1 MARGIPVRSAEGARR
16 IVCALTLLGAVALSG
31 CATMIRGT
39 TQPVTVVTDPP
50 GAKCT
55 LKAGDSDGPWS
66 VAETPGVVEVK
77 RGRAPLEVTCTKPG
91 HFDAV
96 ERIEASSANR
106 SSADTPEQGVLLAGS
121 GAALAIPWGAPQLAL
136 FAAASPAAVPLFIG
150 LLLAAPVTIA
160 VDYGSGA
167 MFAYP
172 PVIAVLIVPSEFPD
186 EGARNE
192 YFADL
197 ERRFD
202 EALQKRRKAN
212 DDYCR
217 AAATFE
223 LVKWKC
229 ERLRKQE
236 EAFRTE
242 RRQWLAEN
250 RAKTS
255 IKAVPTTSP

>member
-1 MARGIPVRSAEGARR
+1 VDSILRAAGKTSALVGTIQYR
-16 IVCALTLLGAVALSG
+16 VAG
-31 CATMIRGT
+31 EIR
-39 TQPVTVVTDPP
+39 P
-50 GAKCT
+50 
-55 LKAGDSDGPWS
+55 
-66 VAETPGVVEVK
+66 
-77 RGRAPLEVTCTKPG
+77 APNT
-91 HFDAV
+91 
-96 ERIEASSANR
+96 
-106 SSADTPEQGVLLAGS
+106 TPESLDLYR
-121 GAALAIPWGAPQLAL
+121 I
-136 FAAASPAAVPLFIG
+136 
-150 LLLAAPVTIA
+150 
-160 VDYGSGA
+160 
-167 MFAYP
+167 
-172 PVIAVLIVPSEFPD
+172 
-186 EGARNE
+186 
-192 YFADL
+192 FADL